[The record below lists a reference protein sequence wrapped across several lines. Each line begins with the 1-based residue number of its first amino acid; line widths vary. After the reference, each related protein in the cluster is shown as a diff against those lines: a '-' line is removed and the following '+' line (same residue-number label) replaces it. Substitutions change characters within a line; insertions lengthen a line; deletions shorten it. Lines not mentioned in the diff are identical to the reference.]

1 MDDKSRQMGTEAD
14 VLFIVINV
22 LFFFSLSDY
31 IREGYKIGIIEHPF
45 FLYNHYFCIK
55 IIEKMD
61 EKEFKTIYIEDFK
74 KNKEKATY
82 VDDDFVII
90 DTWTGIPDIEDSVK
104 LGCFLVALCLE
115 GSVQLEVDNR
125 RCLLQA
131 GDLLLGQP
139 GAIIQH
145 TMITPNNRISLVGF
159 SSSFLQQTVKIGKEI
174 WDTTVHIYNNPVKPA
189 DEKNSNLKLF
199 KAYKEMILTRINE
212 EPHRYN
218 NEVIRH
224 LFTALFCDLIG
235 ILGKSSCHQRKDG
248 ETQENGIRQADYIL
262 YQFMEL
268 LSQDDGSHRSVK
280 YYADILCYSPKYL
293 STCIKMASGRTALDL
308 INENVIERIKYRLMH
323 SDKSIKELAI
333 EFDFPNPSF
342 FGKYVKAK
350 LGISPANYRNIKE

>member
-1 MDDKSRQMGTEAD
+1 
-14 VLFIVINV
+14 
-22 LFFFSLSDY
+22 
-31 IREGYKIGIIEHPF
+31 
-45 FLYNHYFCIK
+45 
-55 IIEKMD
+55 MD
-61 EKEFKTIYIEDFK
+61 EKEIKTIYIEDFK

-125 RCLLQA
+125 KCLLQT

-139 GAIIQH
+139 GTIIQH

-159 SSSFLQQTVKIGKEI
+159 SPSFLQQTVKVGKEI

-189 DEKNSNLKLF
+189 DEENSNLKLF
-199 KAYKEMILTRINE
+199 KAYKGMILTKINE

-218 NEVIRH
+218 KEVIRH

-235 ILGKSSCHQRKDG
+235 MLGKNSCCLNKDS
-248 ETQENGIRQADYIL
+248 ETQENVVRQSDYIL

-280 YYADILCYSPKYL
+280 YYADILCYSSRYL
-293 STCIKMASGRTALDL
+293 STCIKAACGRTALDL

-350 LGISPANYRNIKE
+350 LGVSPASYRNTKE

>member
-1 MDDKSRQMGTEAD
+1 
-14 VLFIVINV
+14 
-22 LFFFSLSDY
+22 
-31 IREGYKIGIIEHPF
+31 
-45 FLYNHYFCIK
+45 
-55 IIEKMD
+55 MD
-61 EKEFKTIYIEDFK
+61 EKEIKTIYIEDFK
-74 KNKEKATY
+74 KNKEKAIY

-115 GSVQLEVDNR
+115 GRVQLEVDNR
-125 RCLLQA
+125 KCLLQA

-139 GAIIQH
+139 GSIIQH

-189 DEKNSNLKLF
+189 DEKNSNLKLL
-199 KAYKEMILTRINE
+199 KAYKEMILTRIKE

-280 YYADILCYSPKYL
+280 YYADILGYS
-293 STCIKMASGRTALDL
+293 
-308 INENVIERIKYRLMH
+308 H
-323 SDKSIKELAI
+323 
-333 EFDFPNPSF
+333 
-342 FGKYVKAK
+342 
-350 LGISPANYRNIKE
+350 